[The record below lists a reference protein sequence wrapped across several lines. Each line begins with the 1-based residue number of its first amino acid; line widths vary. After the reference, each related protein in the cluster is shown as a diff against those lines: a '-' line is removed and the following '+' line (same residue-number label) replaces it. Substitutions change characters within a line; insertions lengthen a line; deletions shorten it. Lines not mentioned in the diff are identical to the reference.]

1 MRDNEEQAPFL
12 YIVPLPKGPDEGP
25 EEDSDGHIA
34 SGSQRTSQG
43 SFIHICLLHRVAV
56 PQLDRGHTYRTP
68 PALRTAPWTSPL
80 GKMTPAAVIGQSSA
94 CSPTA

>member
-43 SFIHICLLHRVAV
+43 SFIHICLLHRVEM
-56 PQLDRGHTYRTP
+56 PQLDRTP

-80 GKMTPAAVIGQSSA
+80 GKMTPAEVIGQSSA

>member
-43 SFIHICLLHRVAV
+43 SFIHICLLHRVEV
-56 PQLDRGHTYRTP
+56 P
-68 PALRTAPWTSPL
+68 
-80 GKMTPAAVIGQSSA
+80 
-94 CSPTA
+94 